1 MSVVGPRPALWNQDI
16 LVAERDKYGANDV
29 KPGLTGWAQINGRD
43 ELEIPVKAKLDGDYV
58 RRMGLIM
65 DVKVFLGSLHV
76 LGKDED
82 VIEGGTGKIKKI
94 VAESN
99 ECEEEKFSVLMSVYV
114 KENPE
119 FFDKSLKSNLDDQTR
134 KPDEFVLVCDGFLNN
149 ELDAVI
155 LKYEKNYPEFFK
167 VYRTEK
173 NQGLGK
179 ALNYG
184 LSKCSNNIVIR
195 SDSDDICEPERFE
208 IQVKYMEQHP
218 EVAVCSSYID
228 EFDIDWKK
236 PDKKKTL
243 PLTNKDLYE
252 MAKFRNPINHMAAAF
267 RKNVIEEIGSYRHI
281 PYVEDYELWVRVL
294 VNGYQLA
301 NIDRVLVH
309 ARVGN
314 GMIDRR
320 GSRQYITSWK
330 ELNSYMLE
338 NNMINHIQY
347 IRNMAAIRVFVYTPR
362 NVKKL
367 LYKAILRR

>member
-1 MSVVGPRPALWNQDI
+1 MGILEKNFKKKVVPYLTTGGPRPALWNQDI

-65 DVKVFLGSLHV
+65 DVKV
-76 LGKDED
+76 
-82 VIEGGTGKIKKI
+82 
-94 VAESN
+94 
-99 ECEEEKFSVLMSVYV
+99 
-114 KENPE
+114 
-119 FFDKSLKSNLDDQTR
+119 
-134 KPDEFVLVCDGFLNN
+134 
-149 ELDAVI
+149 
-155 LKYEKNYPEFFK
+155 
-167 VYRTEK
+167 
-173 NQGLGK
+173 
-179 ALNYG
+179 
-184 LSKCSNNIVIR
+184 
-195 SDSDDICEPERFE
+195 
-208 IQVKYMEQHP
+208 
-218 EVAVCSSYID
+218 
-228 EFDIDWKK
+228 
-236 PDKKKTL
+236 
-243 PLTNKDLYE
+243 
-252 MAKFRNPINHMAAAF
+252 
-267 RKNVIEEIGSYRHI
+267 
-281 PYVEDYELWVRVL
+281 WVRVL